1 MLVRLKKKHR
11 SQKSQSRAQL
21 VLELLTAARRSLHL
35 HEVQGALSI
44 CLDDKTVNFERRH
57 SRTSLDELCG
67 PIVEI
72 HANGVVNFVHPTV
85 KG

>member
-1 MLVRLKKKHR
+1 MLVRLKNKHK

-21 VLELLTAARRSLHL
+21 VLGLLTAARRSLYL

-44 CLDDKTVNFERRH
+44 CLVNKMVDFERRH
-57 SRTSLDELCG
+57 SRTPLDELCG
-67 PIVEI
+67 PILEI
-72 HANGVVNFVHPTV
+72 HANGVVNFVHPTA